1 MEILKSDIII
11 IGAGLGGIAAALS
24 AASNGKKVI
33 LTEETNWIGGQ
44 MTTQAVP
51 PDEHPWIEMFG
62 RTELYAEFRERVR
75 DYYREHYLLTPQARN
90 NKYLNP
96 GNGWVSK
103 LCHEPRVAL
112 RILEDMLAPYLSNG
126 RVTLLL
132 NTKIV
137 SADVKGDTIQ
147 TVTVKDTIYNDTYTL
162 NGTYYLDA
170 TEAGDVLPIAGVEYV
185 VGTEARKDTGE
196 PHASEVEDPSDMQ
209 AFTVC
214 FALEYIEG
222 KDFTID
228 KPKDYDFWKEYV
240 PSFWT
245 GKLFDWTHP
254 FPQTHEPWEKVMF
267 REDGRP
273 VIDSLWEY
281 RRIIDK
287 NNFVQGTYE
296 GDITMVNWPQI
307 DYWMK
312 PIIDVSEEE
321 KEQAIEEAKQL
332 SLSFLYWLQT
342 EAPTQDGKQGY
353 PGLKL
358 RKDMLGTPDG
368 MARPYLRES
377 RRIKALFT
385 ILEQHVTPAFNPGV
399 KAKEFKDSIGV
410 GSYRIDLHPSIGGTH
425 YIDIDS
431 QPFQIPLGSLIPIRM
446 KNMIAAGKNIGT
458 THVTQ
463 GCYRLHPV
471 EWNIGE
477 SAGHLASYCIDQGCL
492 PRDVYENSEL
502 LVQYQKQLVENGI
515 QIEWPEIEVR
525 L

>member
-1 MEILKSDIII
+1 MEKLTSDIIV
-11 IGAGLGGIAAALS
+11 IGGGLGGVASAIS

-33 LTEETNWIGGQ
+33 MTEETKWIGGQ

-62 RTELYAEFRERVR
+62 RTELYAEFRDRVR
-75 DYYREHYLLTPQARN
+75 AYYRDNYPLTPEARK

-103 LCHEPRVAL
+103 LCHEPKVAL
-112 RILEDMLAPYLSNG
+112 SVLNDMLAPYVSNG
-126 RVTLLL
+126 RVTVLL

-137 SADVKGDTIQ
+137 SAEVSGDAIQ
-147 TVTVKDTIYNDTYTL
+147 SVEVKDTVNDLSYSLT
-162 NGTYYLDA
+162 GTYYLDA
-170 TEAGDVLPIAGVEYV
+170 TEAGDVLPVANVEYV
-185 VGTEARKDTGE
+185 IGTEARKDTGE

-209 AFTVC
+209 SFTMC

-222 KDFTID
+222 KDFTIE
-228 KPKDYDFWKEYV
+228 KPRAYDFWKDYA

-267 REDGRP
+267 REEGRP
-273 VIDSLWEY
+273 IIDSLWEF
-281 RRIIDK
+281 RRIVDK
-287 NNFVQGTYE
+287 NNFVEGAFE

-312 PIIDVSEEE
+312 PIIDVSENE
-321 KEQAIEEAKQL
+321 KEKAIEEAKQL

-342 EAPTQDGKQGY
+342 EAPTQDGKKGY

-358 RKDMLGTPDG
+358 RKDIVGTPDG
-368 MARPYLRES
+368 MAMPYLRES

-385 ILEQHVTPAFNPGV
+385 VLEQHVTPEFNPGV
-399 KAKEFKDSIGV
+399 KAKEFKDTIGI
-410 GSYRIDLHPSIGGTH
+410 GSYRIDLHPSTGGTH

-431 QPFQIPLGSLIPIRM
+431 QPFQIPLGSLIPVRM
-446 KNMIAAGKNIGT
+446 KNLIAAGKNIGT

-477 SAGHLASYCIDQGCL
+477 SAGHLAAYCINNECT
-492 PRDVYENSEL
+492 PKDVYENETL
-502 LVQYQKQLVENGI
+502 LTDYQNQLLNNGI
-515 QIEWPEIEVR
+515 QLEWPEVEVR
-525 L
+525 